1 MQDIQRTIVN
11 PIVSLPVISNAFQV
25 VSFDAIN
32 SQLYGILKTYSNG
45 IATSYYCVCDLTNQP
60 IHIINSVYTI
70 PMTSGKFFLYDI
82 TDTML
87 KTPIDGT
94 PLVIQAYS
102 IIIFSMKTTT
112 NKNPDELKNYLWK
125 YDLFIEAHNYN
136 LLRIVS
142 GNGSVAY
149 ST

>member
-1 MQDIQRTIVN
+1 
-11 PIVSLPVISNAFQV
+11 
-25 VSFDAIN
+25 
-32 SQLYGILKTYSNG
+32 
-45 IATSYYCVCDLTNQP
+45 
-60 IHIINSVYTI
+60 
-70 PMTSGKFFLYDI
+70 MTSGKFFLYDI